1 MFASMNKVL
10 VTGGC
15 GFIGSHIT
23 DALIEKGYEVV
34 VIDDLSATSNSEFYY
49 NDKAQYYAY
58 DICDYEKI
66 HPLFD
71 GVYAVFHLAARS
83 RIQPSIRDPRATTKV
98 NVLGTCNVLQ
108 AAREHLVDRVV
119 YSSTSSAYGLV
130 NPPPPALREDM
141 PRDCLTPYSVTK
153 CAGEDMCSMY
163 TALFGLQTVILRYF
177 NVYGARQPLKGQYAP
192 VIGLF
197 LEQKKH
203 NQPLTIVGNGR
214 QRRDFTH
221 VSDVVRANIA
231 CLETTNR
238 KVFGELF
245 NVGTG
250 VNTSILEIAELIDAP
265 CEFLPPRR
273 GEAAETLAN
282 CDKIHQRL
290 GWKAQIEFV
299 DWLKNQL

>member
-1 MFASMNKVL
+1 M
-10 VTGGC
+10 
-15 GFIGSHIT
+15 
-23 DALIEKGYEVV
+23 
-34 VIDDLSATSNSEFYY
+34 
-49 NDKAQYYAY
+49 
-58 DICDYEKI
+58 
-66 HPLFD
+66 
-71 GVYAVFHLAARS
+71 
-83 RIQPSIRDPRATTKV
+83 
-98 NVLGTCNVLQ
+98 
-108 AAREHLVDRVV
+108 
-119 YSSTSSAYGLV
+119 
-130 NPPPPALREDM
+130 
-141 PRDCLTPYSVTK
+141 
-153 CAGEDMCSMY
+153 
-163 TALFGLQTVILRYF
+163 
-177 NVYGARQPLKGQYAP
+177 
-192 VIGLF
+192 
-197 LEQKKH
+197 
-203 NQPLTIVGNGR
+203 GNGR